1 LPDHDDLALLIDA
14 ARRAGEISSRYW
26 RRKPEAWEKPDG
38 AGPVTEADLAVNQ
51 MLREMLATA
60 RPDYGWLSEES
71 NDNEARLGARRV
83 FIVDPIDG
91 TRSFMAGEPSFAH
104 SIAVAEEGRVI
115 AGVVYLPQMAAL
127 YTATADGPAA
137 LNGVP
142 IGASGRTDPSGGTIL
157 ATRPVLQSGI
167 WRGGVIP
174 PMRQVFRAS
183 IAFRLCLIAE
193 GRFDALVVLRDT
205 WEWDM
210 AAGGLIAARAG
221 AVVTDRRGE
230 QPLFNRRIPLVPGIV
245 AASPE
250 LQGKLLDGLL
260 PDP

>member
-1 LPDHDDLALLIDA
+1 MPDHDLALLIDA
-14 ARRAGEISSRYW
+14 AQRAGEISSRYW
-26 RRKPEAWEKPDG
+26 RREPEAWEKPGG
-38 AGPVTEADLAVNQ
+38 AGPVTEADLAVNR
-51 MLREMLATA
+51 MLREQLTTA
-60 RPDYGWLSEES
+60 RPEYGWLSEES
-71 NDNEARLGARRV
+71 DDSEARLGARRV

-115 AGVVYLPQMAAL
+115 AGVVYLPQMSAL

-157 ATRPVLQSGI
+157 ATRPVLQSGM
-167 WRGGVIP
+167 WRGGLIP

-210 AAGGLIAARAG
+210 AAGALIAARAG

-230 QPLFNRRIPLVPGIV
+230 QPRFNRRVPLVPGIV

>member
-1 LPDHDDLALLIDA
+1 MPDHDLTLLIDA
-14 ARRAGEISSRYW
+14 AQRAGEISSRYW
-26 RRKPEAWEKPDG
+26 RREPEAWEKPGG
-38 AGPVTEADLAVNQ
+38 AGPVTEADLAVNR
-51 MLREMLATA
+51 MLREHLATA
-60 RPDYGWLSEES
+60 RPEYGWLSEES
-71 NDNEARLGARRV
+71 DDNEARLGARRV

-115 AGVVYLPQMAAL
+115 AGVVYLPQMSAL
-127 YTATADGPAA
+127 YTATAEGPAA

-157 ATRPVLQSGI
+157 ATRPVLQSGM
-167 WRGGVIP
+167 WRGGLIP

-210 AAGGLIAARAG
+210 AAGALIAARAG

-230 QPLFNRRIPLVPGIV
+230 QPRFNRRVPLVAGIV

-250 LQGKLLDGLL
+250 LQGKLLDGLV
-260 PDP
+260 PHP

>member
-1 LPDHDDLALLIDA
+1 
-14 ARRAGEISSRYW
+14 
-26 RRKPEAWEKPDG
+26 
-38 AGPVTEADLAVNQ
+38 
-51 MLREMLATA
+51 M
-60 RPDYGWLSEES
+60 
-71 NDNEARLGARRV
+71 
-83 FIVDPIDG
+83 
-91 TRSFMAGEPSFAH
+91 
-104 SIAVAEEGRVI
+104 I